1 MGKFYVYTITSMDS
15 GEVLYV
21 GKGSGFRWKTS
32 LKRIEELSGSSMS
45 EFYVYATYNYQLS
58 LRKNNVRKD

>member
-1 MGKFYVYTITSMDS
+1 MTDKFYVYTITSVES

-32 LKRIEELSGSSMS
+32 LKRIEEL
-45 EFYVYATYNYQLS
+45 
-58 LRKNNVRKD
+58 NNETS